1 MIQDEQ
7 IKIAEET
14 VKLLQDYVEL
24 KQTGKRI
31 KIASVNDEVDVI
43 VNYILDRVIDNLK
56 NL

>member
-1 MIQDEQ
+1 MKPDEQ

-14 VKLLQDYVEL
+14 VKFLQDYVEL
-24 KQTGKRI
+24 KKTGKRI

>member
-14 VKLLQDYVEL
+14 VKFLQDYVEL
-24 KQTGKRI
+24 KKTGKRI